1 MINNKR
7 SKSAGNVE
15 QSKIKV
21 IPNKNINID
30 NSPSKT
36 KIKFNNFNNIH
47 KSKNRTGTHFNNNI
61 LESSFNDL
69 ALNTSRQMSDNDLLK
84 LKTQ

>member
-15 QSKIKV
+15 QSKIRV
-21 IPNKNINID
+21 IPNKNID
-30 NSPSKT
+30 NSPEKT
-36 KIKFNNFNNIH
+36 KIKFNNFNNIN
-47 KSKNRTGTHFNNNI
+47 KSKNRTGINFNNNN